1 MHFLTKSSQPVLPA
15 ALRELVSM
23 EMILPGWR
31 EESHVIQ
38 AQQNACAQCVLL
50 HKELFGV
57 RESRRPCKAGITAM
71 EG

>member
-1 MHFLTKSSQPVLPA
+1 
-15 ALRELVSM
+15 
-23 EMILPGWR
+23 MILPGWR
-31 EESHVIQ
+31 EENHVTQ

>member
-1 MHFLTKSSQPVLPA
+1 MHFRTKSSQPVLPA

-31 EESHVIQ
+31 EESHVTQ
-38 AQQNACAQCVLL
+38 AQQNACTQCMLL

-57 RESRRPCKAGITAM
+57 RKSRQPCKTDITAM
-71 EG
+71 ER